1 MNKLIAQ
8 AWILAP
14 CATILITALLGAVI
28 ILGSI
33 FIITSTILK
42 TIKFLIPLDL
52 LRKKQEKKETLST
65 FEKDIK
71 KFRIKMYDN

>member
-8 AWILAP
+8 ACILAP

-71 KFRIKMYDN
+71 KFRIKMYEN